1 MLVFKNLTERR
12 LKFLKFVGNFLLR
25 KYFNIIYS
33 VEGYNMIGLLL
44 KLLFSKKRYA
54 FLTVKIDD

>member
-1 MLVFKNLTERR
+1 MLVFKNLTECR
-12 LKFLKFVGNFLLR
+12 LKFLKLVGNFLLR

-33 VEGYNMIGLLL
+33 VEGYNMIYMLL

>member
-1 MLVFKNLTERR
+1 MPVFENLTERR

-33 VEGYNMIGLLL
+33 VEGYNMIYMLL
-44 KLLFSKKRYA
+44 KLLFLKKCYA

>member
-1 MLVFKNLTERR
+1 MLVFENLTERR

-33 VEGYNMIGLLL
+33 VEGYNMIYMLL
-44 KLLFSKKRYA
+44 KLLFLKKRYA

>member
-1 MLVFKNLTERR
+1 MLVFENLTECR

-33 VEGYNMIGLLL
+33 VEGYNMIYMLL
-44 KLLFSKKRYA
+44 KLLFSKKRHA

>member
-1 MLVFKNLTERR
+1 MPVFENLTECR

-33 VEGYNMIGLLL
+33 VEGYNMIYMLL

>member
-1 MLVFKNLTERR
+1 MLVFENLTERR

-33 VEGYNMIGLLL
+33 VEGYNMIYMLL
-44 KLLFSKKRYA
+44 KLLFLKKCYA

>member
-1 MLVFKNLTERR
+1 MPVFENLTECR

-33 VEGYNMIGLLL
+33 VEGYNMIYMLL
-44 KLLFSKKRYA
+44 KLLFLKKCYA

>member
-1 MLVFKNLTERR
+1 MPVFENPTECR

-33 VEGYNMIGLLL
+33 VEGYNMIYMLL
-44 KLLFSKKRYA
+44 KLLFLKKCYA